1 MQIRPSHLVVA
12 ALALWAVLHWW
23 SQTEV
28 VQSPGVLVAAAPV
41 QQDTGRAAFRRDDYT
56 YTPRA
61 EFALEAR
68 VLGREDYHLDTE
80 SAISPTDLAL
90 GWGRMSDSAVL
101 DALSISQSGRWFH
114 YRWSGSPPIPQ
125 GEIQRSASNM
135 HMVPAD
141 DAAAAALAAV
151 RPGQVVRLR
160 GLLVDVDRD
169 DGWRWRTS
177 LSRDDGGAGACEIVW
192 LESLV
197 VVR

>member
-23 SQTEV
+23 SQTPV
-28 VQSPGVLVAAAPV
+28 TQSPGVLVSAAPV
-41 QQDTGRAAFRRDDYT
+41 QEGTGRAAFRRDEYT

-61 EFALEAR
+61 EFTLEAR

-90 GWGRMSDSAVL
+90 GWGRMSDTAVL

-114 YRWSGSPPIPQ
+114 YRWRGAPPIPQ
-125 GEIQRSASNM
+125 AEIQRSASNM

-141 DAAAAALAAV
+141 DGAAAALAAV

-160 GLLVDVDRD
+160 GALVDVDRD

>member
-1 MQIRPSHLVVA
+1 MQIRASHLLFL

-23 SQTEV
+23 SQRAV
-28 VQSPGVLVAAAPV
+28 VHPPGVLVSAVPA
-41 QQDTGRAAFRRDDYT
+41 QHETRRASIRRDQYT

-61 EFALEAR
+61 EFTLEAR
-68 VLGREDYHLDTE
+68 VLGRADYYFDTE

-90 GWGRMSDSAVL
+90 GWGRMSDTAVL

-114 YRWSGSPPIPQ
+114 YRWRGEPPIPQ
-125 GEIQRSASNM
+125 AEIQRSASNM
-135 HMVPAD
+135 HMVPAN

-177 LSRDDGGAGACEIVW
+177 LSREDGGAGACEIVW
-192 LESLV
+192 LESLE